1 MKGELYKEE
10 EGYYVYVN
18 TVILGTTRPLL
29 NLDLVKYKLSL
40 DNCEDIERDVPKN
53 ELDGWDVEI
62 EMEDTFIKNSD
73 QYIDEVGVGNYSTHS
88 KKPKLDENGCLILK
102 RK

>member
-29 NLDLVKYKLSL
+29 NLDLVKHKLCL
-40 DNCEDIERDVPKN
+40 HNCEDIERDVPKN
-53 ELDGWDVEI
+53 DLDGWDVEI
-62 EMEDTFIKNSD
+62 VMDRIPADRAPNGW
-73 QYIDEVGVGNYSTHS
+73 DEF
-88 KKPKLDENGCLILK
+88 PKLDEDGCLILTK
-102 RK
+102 NII